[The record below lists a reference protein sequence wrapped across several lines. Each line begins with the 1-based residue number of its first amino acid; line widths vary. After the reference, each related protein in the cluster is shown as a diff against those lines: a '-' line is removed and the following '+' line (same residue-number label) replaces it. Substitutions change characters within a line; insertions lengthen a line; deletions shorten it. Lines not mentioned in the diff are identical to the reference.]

1 MTKNML
7 EANLNTS
14 TGSPYPSKI
23 FQWRGTTLPYPRQRM
38 RFAAH
43 PLKLG
48 AEARTLS
55 TTFISLFQ
63 EFRPFQTHITCSY
76 QEVALSSFSSTWSR
90 SHSLLHAISCCS
102 VFTWLAVS
110 LQAFC
115 ISLAGTC
122 RWEQLFNV
130 CCSFKEVCIY
140 STESS
145 NDEGK
150 NIIFN
155 VTFTAHFQDEALK
168 LHLQSA
174 AKEIKTYI

>member
-1 MTKNML
+1 MTKNRL
-7 EANLNTS
+7 EANLNIHWLPFCT
-14 TGSPYPSKI
+14 PRI
-23 FQWRGTTLPYPRQRM
+23 FQWPGTTLPYPRQRM
-38 RFAAH
+38 RITAH
-43 PLKLG
+43 SLKSG
-48 AEARTLS
+48 VEARTLS

-63 EFRPFQTHITCSY
+63 KLRPFQTHITCSY

-90 SHSLLHAISCCS
+90 SHSLLHAISCRS

-110 LQAFC
+110 LQEFC

-130 CCSFKEVCIY
+130 CYSFKELCIY

-155 VTFTAHFQDEALK
+155 TTFTAHFQDEALK

-174 AKEIKTYI
+174 AKQIKTYI